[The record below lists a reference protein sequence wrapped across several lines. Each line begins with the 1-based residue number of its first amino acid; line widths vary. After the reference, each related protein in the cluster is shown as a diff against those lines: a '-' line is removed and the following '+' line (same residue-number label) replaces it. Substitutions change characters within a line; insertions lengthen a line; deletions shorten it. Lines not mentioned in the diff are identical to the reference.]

1 MASKVGAYGMCMIVR
16 VIASVVGN
24 CMGGQTLVW
33 RRADRVTKQLVCR
46 LLQLLGPSW
55 GVARE
60 DDVAARAVMLGRDRE
75 LEGGV

>member
-1 MASKVGAYGMCMIVR
+1 MDPA
-16 VIASVVGN
+16 
-24 CMGGQTLVW
+24 TE
-33 RRADRVTKQLVCR
+33 QLVCR
-46 LLQLLGPSW
+46 VLQMFGPSL

>member
-1 MASKVGAYGMCMIVR
+1 MY
-16 VIASVVGN
+16 
-24 CMGGQTLVW
+24 
-33 RRADRVTKQLVCR
+33 DRHSYCECGWELHGWTNLDPATEQLVFR
-46 LLQLLGPSW
+46 VLQMFGPSL